1 MYQPRR
7 VADPIETAEPA
18 LRRVDLNTDG
28 LATRHAAARR
38 AAPTI
43 TDRVLSRSGI
53 TLAAVTVAATAGA
66 VFLGSN
72 GGAAVALGSTT
83 TDVATSPSL
92 VPDAAAA
99 AAAPAVETARTLTAD
114 QLAAPLAATT
124 SSKKAPLALL
134 SLSRLYTTGSL
145 NVRDAAK
152 TSGELLG
159 ALQTGVRVSATSDVD
174 GKYRKI
180 EFEKGYGW
188 VLESSLTDA
197 VPVEA
202 AGTTWDSCPRGS
214 RVENKL
220 RKDTVHIYR
229 SVCALFPGVNSYGGW
244 RAGGMAFH
252 KNGRAVDIMLT
263 PRAESAL
270 GHRIANYL
278 IKHAK
283 DFNVDH
289 IIFEQKI
296 WTPRSPHW
304 RHMADRGS
312 LNANHFNHVHVA
324 IRA

>member
-7 VADPIETAEPA
+7 VADPIETAEPVLPPPELHTKA
-18 LRRVDLNTDG
+18 LPTQRVT
-28 LATRHAAARR
+28 ARR
-38 AAPTI
+38 AIPTV
-43 TDRVLSRSGI
+43 TDRLFTRGGI

-66 VFLGSN
+66 VVLGSN
-72 GGAAVALGSTT
+72 GGAAVALG
-83 TDVATSPSL
+83 AAAPEAAASPSL
-92 VPDAAAA
+92 VPDTT
-99 AAAPAVETARTLTAD
+99 APTSRTVRTLTAD
-114 QLAAPLAATT
+114 QLAAPVAAATR
-124 SSKKAPLALL
+124 SKKAPLALL

-145 NVRDAAK
+145 NVRDEAK
-152 TSGELLG
+152 NSGKLIGSVDAGL
-159 ALQTGVRVSATSDVD
+159 RVSATSDVD

-180 EFEKGYGW
+180 EFGKGYGW
-188 VLESSLTDA
+188 VLEANLSDA
-197 VPVEA
+197 APVEA
-202 AGTTWDSCPRGS
+202 AGTTFAPCPRGS
-214 RVENKL
+214 KVENKL
-220 RKDTVHIYR
+220 RKDTIHIYR
-229 SVCALFPGVNSYGGW
+229 SVCALFPAVNSYGGW
-244 RAGGMAFH
+244 RSGGMPFH

-263 PRAESAL
+263 PGAESAL

-312 LNANHFNHVHVA
+312 ITANHFNHVHVA